1 VSFFLAGGFPM
12 VFVLVFGGVAI
23 LSAARYALAPAA
35 RGAGPTLAYC
45 GAVACVSI
53 AGTAVDLVAV
63 ARTIATPA
71 ARRRR
76 AGDVPGGRRL
86 RGVVT
91 ADPRVLAGGGRAVG
105 DRGGRAAGGGVSEA
119 HLAAARRRGVGEGLL
134 RALAAVERRL
144 FVEAPDDVVDQDG
157 PAPLGGGHHQAE
169 PSFLAWMAELAGVG
183 PGRSAVVLGAGAGYL
198 VALAGSAGA
207 DAAGV
212 ERDDALAAK
221 ARARGLRVET
231 GDAWAWAPA
240 RPVDAVLVGAAVST
254 VERWLD
260 HLAPGGVLV
269 APVGDERRQELV
281 SWTRSPWGFDR
292 RGHGAVRFE
301 PMGRSGDGAGHV
313 R

>member
-1 VSFFLAGGFPM
+1 
-12 VFVLVFGGVAI
+12 
-23 LSAARYALAPAA
+23 
-35 RGAGPTLAYC
+35 
-45 GAVACVSI
+45 
-53 AGTAVDLVAV
+53 
-63 ARTIATPA
+63 
-71 ARRRR
+71 
-76 AGDVPGGRRL
+76 
-86 RGVVT
+86 
-91 ADPRVLAGGGRAVG
+91 
-105 DRGGRAAGGGVSEA
+105 VSEA